1 MKISVVF
8 TTAIVAGAI
17 ALFGGASA
25 QAQAKSE
32 TVTVNPGDTLSAIA
46 DAHGTTYPRIFNANE
61 SVQNPDVI
69 NPGQELRIPADDEQL
84 ADRALPTPAPAAV
97 AYSAP
102 VAASGYTPTNNTYAA
117 PQQVATQA
125 APAAAGG
132 SVWDQ
137 LAQCESSGNWSI
149 NSGNGYSGG
158 LQFVQS
164 TWAANGG
171 TSYAPSAS
179 QATRDQQI
187 AVAENIRAASGNYSA
202 WPACSAKLGL

>member
-25 QAQAKSE
+25 HAQAKSE
-32 TVTVNPGDTLSAIA
+32 TVTVNSGDTLSAIA
-46 DAHGTTYPRIFNANE
+46 DAHGTTYQRIFNAND

-69 NPGQELRIPADDEQL
+69 DVGQELRIPADDEQL
-84 ADRALPTPAPAAV
+84 ADRPVPAAAPV
-97 AYSAP
+97 VYSAP
-102 VAASGYTPTNNTYAA
+102 VAAQSYTAAYTA
-117 PQQVATQA
+117 PQQATKQVT
-125 APAAAGG
+125 APAVAGG

-137 LAQCESSGNWSI
+137 LAQCESSGNWST
-149 NSGNGYSGG
+149 NTGNGYSGG

-171 TSYAPSAS
+171 TSYAPSAA
-179 QATRDQQI
+179 QATREQQI
-187 AVAENIRAASGNYSA
+187 AVAENIRAKSGGYGA